1 MCFDYV
7 TVLKAALL
15 FQCHSDLQQHI
26 KAHLHHLSVER
37 QEQLRCQGVVGK
49 RKKKSTAAKIYLL
62 FCCDLYGKKILVK
75 LVFWWL
81 LEAIGDERLHTMC
94 LHTVTAGI
102 S

>member
-1 MCFDYV
+1 MPRGCW
-7 TVLKAALL
+7 
-15 FQCHSDLQQHI
+15 
-26 KAHLHHLSVER
+26 E
-37 QEQLRCQGVVGK
+37 
-49 RKKKSTAAKIYLL
+49 KKKKKVQLPKSTCSSAVT
-62 FCCDLYGKKILVK
+62 FMEKKLLVK

>member
-49 RKKKSTAAKIYLL
+49 RKKKVQLPKSTCSSTVT
-62 FCCDLYGKKILVK
+62 FMEKILGEIGL
-75 LVFWWL
+75 LVAFGGHW
-81 LEAIGDERLHTMC
+81 
-94 LHTVTAGI
+94 
-102 S
+102 